1 MPWLVRCCVDVVAVG
16 CVEVVVDPC
25 SLQEGKNAIA
35 TMAPSKTNMYL
46 LFEFMVTFAIEGRRV
61 SSFYAMEVSLHA
73 PFRLIDRD
81 LRVFARQGLTKRW
94 S

>member
-1 MPWLVRCCVDVVAVG
+1 
-16 CVEVVVDPC
+16 
-25 SLQEGKNAIA
+25 
-35 TMAPSKTNMYL
+35 MYL
-46 LFEFMVTFAIEGRRV
+46 LFESMVTFAIECRRV

-94 S
+94 SYATRRARDL